1 MQWVLTNIS
10 SKDFHTILWISV
22 KKLASYK
29 GNAVS
34 YIVLFQVVF
43 AIRIEAY
50 QAQAQILA
58 TYGKNK
64 FARITPQRETKLCA
78 GFGLP
83 LKINYS
89 ASSEEYKRK
98 IKRKRR
104 FLLPLENII
113 IPQAIKP

>member
-1 MQWVLTNIS
+1 M
-10 SKDFHTILWISV
+10 F
-22 KKLASYK
+22 
-29 GNAVS
+29 
-34 YIVLFQVVF
+34 FQVVF
-43 AIRIEAY
+43 AIGIEVY

-64 FARITPQRETKLCA
+64 YARITPQRATKLCA

-104 FLLPLENII
+104 FLLPIENII